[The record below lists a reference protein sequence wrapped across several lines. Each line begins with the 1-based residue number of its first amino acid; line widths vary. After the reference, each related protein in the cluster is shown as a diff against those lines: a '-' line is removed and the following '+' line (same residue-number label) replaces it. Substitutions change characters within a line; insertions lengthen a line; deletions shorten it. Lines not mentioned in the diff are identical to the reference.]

1 MTDWETQYAI
11 RMPDGSLY
19 STAGPVATERDYSVD
34 SASHDMFSGL
44 GALFGM
50 TGPTVS
56 QPVGAPVPMLF
67 PNEQAA
73 QRKLEELRKHAAGM
87 GVTLWGGEI
96 VHRVCTPFTTGSAAR
111 QFMTALQSWMQQ
123 QQDGVE

>member
-19 STAGPVATERDYSVD
+19 STAGPVETERDYSVD
-34 SASHDMFSGL
+34 SATNDFLGGL
-44 GALFGM
+44 GAMLGM

-56 QPVGAPVPMLF
+56 KPVGAPVPLLF
-67 PNEQAA
+67 LNEQAA
-73 QRKLEELRKHAAGM
+73 QRKLDELRKQAAGM

-111 QFMTALQSWMQQ
+111 QFMTALQSWMERQH
-123 QQDGVE
+123 GGPE